1 MPEDTEV
8 FEQKNGMIWFMLKK
22 KKSVILLVG
31 EETKMITVEA
41 GT

>member
-22 KKSVILLVG
+22 KQSVILWVG